1 MKIAI
6 VHYHLQPGGVTRV
19 IENTL
24 QAWEENGQT
33 VEAVAL
39 SGRPYPGDQLTN
51 TQVVDGLDYATPSE
65 AINPQILANR
75 LLEAAKSGLGKRPDI
90 WHIHNHSLGKNPS
103 LTEAVAILAES
114 GESMLLHPHDFAED
128 GRPGKSAE
136 PGRGRP
142 AKGFSNYKAV
152 VRGGHGHPKTAAAPE
167 GPGRPAG
174 GRVVPTGAVGAG
186 EGRR

>member
-65 AINPQILANR
+65 AINPQILA
-75 LLEAAKSGLGKRPDI
+75 
-90 WHIHNHSLGKNPS
+90 
-103 LTEAVAILAES
+103 
-114 GESMLLHPHDFAED
+114 
-128 GRPGKSAE
+128 
-136 PGRGRP
+136 
-142 AKGFSNYKAV
+142 
-152 VRGGHGHPKTAAAPE
+152 
-167 GPGRPAG
+167 
-174 GRVVPTGAVGAG
+174 
-186 EGRR
+186 